1 MAHTYWRILS
11 VTDSGGLALG
21 QISMANAIGGANQC
35 TGGTASA
42 NSTYGGY
49 VAANCFTGN
58 PSDFWSSNGDSLNVW
73 IQYQFPSP
81 VDVIEL
87 VIFPRPDYLANT
99 QGLRLFDLQYSDD
112 GTNFTTVANWYPAT
126 WNAGVSQT
134 FDVSPIANIVVDSAM
149 VESLTNLGPSPD
161 AVVSATFIEAL
172 TALTSVGNARVACN
186 VIEVLTPIYS
196 PTPQPTGGWVC
207 VIQ

>member
-21 QISMANAIGGANQC
+21 QISMAATFGGANQC

-42 NSTYGGY
+42 NSTYGGLP
-49 VAANCFTGN
+49 ASNCFTGN

-81 VDVIEL
+81 VDVLEL
-87 VIFPRPDYLANT
+87 VIFPRPDYLANG
-99 QGLRLFDLQYSDD
+99 QGLRLFELQYSDD
-112 GTNFTTVANWYPAT
+112 GTNFTTFASWIPSA
-126 WNAGVSQT
+126 WSSGVSQT
-134 FDVSPIANIVVDSAM
+134 FRAVAGN
-149 VESLTNLGPSPD
+149 
-161 AVVSATFIEAL
+161 AVVVSTMIEAL
-172 TALTSVGNARVACN
+172 TSLGAASNATVASTI
-186 VIEVLTPIYS
+186 IEVLTPIYD